1 MDVAGGGVRRD
12 GGHGQRRV
20 AALRVRRPAA
30 RGFDQ
35 HHGMIRVQ
43 RSQMLVDRDAAGR
56 RHMTVRRLVG
66 ALPRPQAGVALHRV
80 DDPVEQGDAE
90 DAGELT
96 APEQR
101 LES

>member
-1 MDVAGGGVRRD
+1 
-12 GGHGQRRV
+12 
-20 AALRVRRPAA
+20 
-30 RGFDQ
+30 
-35 HHGMIRVQ
+35 
-43 RSQMLVDRDAAGR
+43 
-56 RHMTVRRLVG
+56 MTVSRLVG